1 MADTTG
7 THRLLSVLDLTE
19 YEEIAL
25 GELLGL
31 GRTTAPTLADVSG
44 IPKARI
50 YGVLDSLAE
59 DGYIK
64 VIPGRPK
71 QFQSKPPA
79 DVLERAIENERQSYR
94 QYERE
99 IDDIREDFLAEF
111 EPRYEQATTEV
122 TPTEELFYVVDVGQ
136 PSERET
142 RILYSEAT
150 DRIDVVTKSFEYFDR
165 VESAVEHAHERDV
178 DLRVLFLHPDHLSE
192 ANSEIQG
199 RIVDHIREKHPQIQL
214 RFSEHKL
221 PLRGTIADPSMEYDS
236 GKAVFQVEELDI
248 PLHMRQA
255 AVTESGSLVAAMER
269 YFELIWDHE
278 SVTID

>member
-1 MADTTG
+1 MAETSG
-7 THRLLSVLDLTE
+7 AHRLLGVLELTE
-19 YEEIAL
+19 YEETAL

-50 YGVLDSLAE
+50 YGVLESLAE
-59 DGYIK
+59 KGYIK

-71 QFQSKPPA
+71 QFQPKPPA
-79 DVLERAIENERQSYR
+79 EVLDRAVENERQSYR
-94 QYERE
+94 QYEQR
-99 IDDIREDFLAEF
+99 IGDIREDFLAEF
-111 EPRYEQATTEV
+111 GPRYEQATTHV
-122 TPTEELFYVVDVGQ
+122 TPTEELFYVVDVGE

-142 RILYSEAT
+142 RVLYSEAT

-165 VESAVEHAHERDV
+165 VESAVTDAIDRDV

-192 ANSEIQG
+192 ANSEIQE
-199 RIVDHIREKHPQIQL
+199 RIIDHMLEDHPQIQI

-221 PLRGTIADPSMEYDS
+221 PLRGTIADPSMEYES
-236 GKAVFQVEELDI
+236 GKAVFQVEEKDI

-269 YFELIWDHE
+269 YFELIWEHE
-278 SVTID
+278 SVSLE